1 MGTYILRRLL
11 WTVFLVLVVM
21 VITFLLFN
29 YLPTSDIAAIKAGR
43 NATPESIAAIRSQLG
58 LDDPLWKQ
66 FVNYVGDLFVHFDFG
81 RSYGQNVEVKTL
93 IFRALPNT
101 LVLIVGA
108 AVVWLASGIAVGIIS
123 ATRRGTF
130 LDRFAMTSSLV
141 LISAP
146 VYFLGLVALYLFSSD
161 LGLVKIFPPRGSYDV
176 TDGLFKN
183 LDAMI
188 LPWIVLASAFS
199 AVYARLLRSNLLE
212 VLSEDYIR
220 TAKAKGLSPR
230 RVVFRH
236 GVRSAIT
243 PIVTV
248 FGLDIGIL
256 VGGAILTESVFNI
269 PGIGRLSYDAI
280 QRNDVPIVQGTT
292 LFLSLAVMLSILVVD
307 VLYAFLDPRV
317 RYN

>member
-66 FVNYVGDLFVHFDFG
+66 FVDYVGDLFIHFDFG

-161 LGLVKIFPPRGSYDV
+161 LGLVKMFPPRGSYDV

-230 RVVFRH
+230 KVVFRH

>member
-21 VITFLLFN
+21 IITFLLFN

-43 NATPESIAAIRSQLG
+43 NATPASIAAIRVQLG
-58 LDDPLWKQ
+58 LDDPLYKQ
-66 FVNYVGDLFVHFDFG
+66 FGDYVWNLFGHFDFG

-108 AVVWLASGIAVGIIS
+108 AIVWLTAGIAVGIIS

-161 LGLVKIFPPRGSYDV
+161 LGVVKIFPPRGTYDV
-176 TDGLFKN
+176 TNGLFKN

-188 LPWIVLASAFS
+188 LPWLVLASAFS
-199 AVYARLLRSNLLE
+199 AIYARLLRSNLLE
-212 VLSEDYIR
+212 VMSEDYIR
-220 TAKAKGLSPR
+220 TARAKGVSPR
-230 RVVFRH
+230 AVIFRH

-256 VGGAILTESVFNI
+256 VGGAILTESVFGI
-269 PGIGRLSYDAI
+269 PGIGRLSFDAI

-317 RYN
+317 RYS